1 MGATP
6 HGYDIPDT
14 NAFDG
19 PATVARMTARSEE
32 LGRWIVDGDPSD
44 RFPIFTR
51 ANIGE
56 VFPDAVMPFSWTL
69 WGIPYSE
76 IGWRQ
81 ALCNLGAFDM
91 DEFTPNAME
100 MLNVFGG
107 YGYLNVSASRIF
119 GVRTPGMSAEAIDA
133 SFFGE
138 QPDVP
143 PYVARATDTSP
154 RHSERLGEMLGGLFT
169 TTGFP
174 ELAAMQAEMKAVAAA
189 RPDLSAM
196 KDAELLERTRS
207 LCAAHWLR
215 LWVRHIMATYHSMI
229 PTGVIGGVCAAVG
242 KPELAADILG
252 AAGDVDS
259 ALPAKA
265 LWQLGRVV
273 RQSAA
278 LTAEFDAGLSGLD
291 NRLRQNHPDFAEQFA
306 GFIKDYGFRGS
317 QEWEMRSAAWELQPS
332 APLAAIDRLRYS
344 EDNES
349 PDARMDKR
357 RAGRAAAIE
366 IIRTMLGDAPE
377 AAQFEG
383 AIAVAG
389 LTFAA
394 RERTKTNCVLA
405 TREMR
410 MPMWELGR
418 RMVAGGH
425 FEKADQFALL
435 TNAEWDIILT
445 DPGAARAIIEQRE
458 AKFETLA
465 ALVPPFIVNG
475 VVPPLDSFARRD
487 ASSGGAAKV
496 GDVLAGQAG
505 CAGTVRGIARIVMDP
520 AEPGD
525 LEPGDILI
533 APHTDPSWTPLF
545 AFAAG
550 IVVDVGAT
558 ISHAVIV
565 ARELG
570 VPCATSVTG
579 ATKRIRDGALV
590 EVNGAAG
597 TVTVLADP
605 I

>member
-6 HGYDIPDT
+6 HGYDVPDAD
-14 NAFDG
+14 AFDG
-19 PATVARMTARSEE
+19 PGTVARMTARSKA
-32 LGRWIVDGDPSD
+32 LGRWVVDGDPSD

-81 ALCNLGAFDM
+81 ALCNLGAFDL
-91 DEFTPNAME
+91 DEFTPDAME

-119 GVRTPGMSAEAIDA
+119 GVRTPGMSAKAIDA

-143 PYVARATDTSP
+143 PYVARESDTSA
-154 RHSERLGEMLGGLFT
+154 RHSEKLDAMLGGLFT

-174 ELAAMQAEMKAVAAA
+174 ELAEMQSEMKAVAAS
-189 RPDLSAM
+189 RPDLTAM
-196 KDAELLERTRS
+196 SDADLLARTRA
-207 LCAAHWLR
+207 LCEAHWLR

-242 KPELAADILG
+242 RPELAADILG

-259 ALPAKA
+259 ALPAMA
-265 LWQLGRVV
+265 LWKLGRVV
-273 RQSAA
+273 RQSVA
-278 LTAEFDAGLSGLD
+278 LTAEFDVGLD
-291 NRLRQNHPDFAEQFA
+291 GLGERLAKAHPDFAAQFA
-306 GFIKDYGFRGS
+306 GFIKDYGFRGA
-317 QEWEMRSAAWELQPS
+317 QEWEMRSAAWELQPA
-332 APLAAIDRLRYS
+332 APLAAIDRLRFS
-344 EDNES
+344 DDAES
-349 PDARMDKR
+349 PEARMDKR
-357 RAGRAAAIE
+357 RAGRTAAIE
-366 IIRTMLGDAPE
+366 AIRAALGDAPE

-394 RERTKTNCVLA
+394 RERTKTHCVLA
-405 TREMR
+405 THEMR

-418 RMVAGGH
+418 RMVASGH
-425 FEKADQFALL
+425 FDRADQFALL
-435 TNAEWDIILT
+435 TNAEWDDVLA
-445 DPGAARAIIEQRE
+445 DPATARPITQKRE
-458 AKFETLA
+458 AELA
-465 ALVPPFIVNG
+465 KLAMLIPPFIVNG
-475 VVPPLDSFARRD
+475 VVPPLEIFARRD
-487 ASSGGAAKV
+487 AAAGGAASV
-496 GDVLAGQAG
+496 GETLTGQAG
-505 CAGTVRGIARIVMDP
+505 CAGIVRGIARIVMDP

-605 I
+605 A

>member
-6 HGYDIPDT
+6 HGYNIPDAD
-14 NAFDG
+14 AFDG
-19 PATVARMTARSEE
+19 TGAVAAMTERSQA
-32 LGRWIVDGDPSD
+32 LGRWVVDGDPST

-56 VFPDAVMPFSWTL
+56 VFPDVVMPFSWTL

-91 DEFTPNAME
+91 DEFTPDAME

-143 PYVARATDTSP
+143 PYVARASDTSV
-154 RHSERLGEMLGGLFT
+154 RHSDRLGAMLGGLFT

-174 ELAAMQAEMKAVAAA
+174 ELAVMQAEVKAVAAA
-189 RPDLSAM
+189 RPDLSVM
-196 KDAELLERTRS
+196 SDAQLLERTRA
-207 LCAAHWLR
+207 LCSAHWLR

-229 PTGVIGGVCAAVG
+229 PTGVISGVCSAAG

-252 AAGDVDS
+252 AAGGVDS
-259 ALPAKA
+259 ALPAQA
-265 LWQLGRVV
+265 LWALGRVV
-273 RQSAA
+273 RQSPP
-278 LTAEFDAGLSGLD
+278 LTVEFDAGLAGLGD
-291 NRLRQNHPDFAEQFA
+291 RLRTHHPDFASRFA
-306 GFIKDYGFRGS
+306 SFITDYGFRGS
-317 QEWEMRSAAWELQPS
+317 QEWEMRSAVWELQPE
-332 APLAAIDRLRYS
+332 APLAAIDRLRLS
-344 EDNES
+344 DDRDS
-349 PDARMDKR
+349 PEARMDTR
-357 RAGRAAAIE
+357 RASRAAAIE
-366 IIRTMLGDAPE
+366 TIRTALGDAPE

-389 LTFAA
+389 LSFAA
-394 RERTKTNCVLA
+394 RERTKTNCVMA
-405 TREMR
+405 THEMR

-418 RMVAGGH
+418 RMVLRGH
-425 FEKADQFALL
+425 FDQADQFALL
-435 TNAEWDIILT
+435 SNAEWDDVLA
-445 DPGAARAIIEQRE
+445 DPTIARAKIEVRE
-458 AKFETLA
+458 AEFAGLA

-475 VVPPLDSFARRD
+475 AVPPLESFARRD
-487 ASSGGAAKV
+487 AVTGGAAKV
-496 GDVLAGQAG
+496 GDVLLGQAG
-505 CAGTVRGIARIVMDP
+505 CAGTVRGIARIVLDP

-525 LEPGDILI
+525 LEPGNILI

-550 IVVDVGAT
+550 IIVDVGAT

-590 EVNGAAG
+590 EVNGATG

-605 I
+605 A

>member
-6 HGYDIPDT
+6 HGYDVPDAD
-14 NAFDG
+14 AFDG
-19 PATVARMTARSEE
+19 PGTVARMTERSKA
-32 LGRWIVDGDPSD
+32 LGRWVVDGDPSD

-69 WGIPYSE
+69 WGIPYSD

-81 ALCNLGAFDM
+81 ALCNLGAFDL
-91 DEFTPNAME
+91 DEFTPDAME

-143 PYVARATDTSP
+143 PYVASASDESV
-154 RHSERLGEMLGGLFT
+154 RHSEKLGAMLGGLFT

-174 ELAAMQAEMKAVAAA
+174 ELAVMQTELKAVAAS
-189 RPDLSAM
+189 RPNLAAM
-196 KDAELLERTRS
+196 TDAELLARTRA
-207 LCAAHWLR
+207 LCEAHWLR

-242 KPELAADILG
+242 RPELAADILG

-259 ALPAKA
+259 ALPAMA
-265 LWQLGRVV
+265 LWKLGRVV
-273 RQSAA
+273 QQSAA
-278 LTAEFDAGLSGLD
+278 LTAEFDAGLAGLSE
-291 NRLRQNHPDFAEQFA
+291 RLTKGHPDFAVQFA
-306 GFIKDYGFRGS
+306 GFITDFGFRGA
-317 QEWEMRSAAWELQPS
+317 QEWEMRSAAWELQPA
-332 APLAAIDRLRYS
+332 APLAAIDRLRFS
-344 EDNES
+344 EDGES
-349 PDARMDKR
+349 PEARMEKR
-357 RAGRAAAIE
+357 RAGRTAAIAA
-366 IIRTMLGDAPE
+366 IRAALGDAPE

-383 AIAVAG
+383 AVAVAG

-405 TREMR
+405 THEMR

-418 RMVAGGH
+418 RMVAKGY
-425 FEKADQFALL
+425 FDRADQFALL
-435 TNAEWDIILT
+435 TNAEWDEVLAE
-445 DPGAARAIIEQRE
+445 PSAARTIVEKRE
-458 AKFETLA
+458 AEFESLA

-475 VVPPLDSFARRD
+475 VVPPLESFARRD
-487 ASSGGAAKV
+487 AAAGGAAQV
-496 GDVLAGQAG
+496 GETLIGQAG
-505 CAGTVRGIARIVMDP
+505 CAGTVRGIARIVLDP

-605 I
+605 A